1 MQVRRL
7 ETTLDR
13 SLFQRTGRGV
23 QLTPHGEA
31 LLGYARR
38 LLKLHDE
45 ALAVLTR
52 PDLTGFIRLGTPDDY
67 VERFLPDILVRFA
80 RAFPRVQVEVH
91 CEPSVHLRRCLAED
105 RLDLALITCAP
116 GAETGEVLRREPT
129 VWATAERHLAHEQ
142 DPLPLAL
149 FQPGC
154 PFRDWALAGLGETG
168 RPYRV
173 AYTSASITGLFA
185 AVTAAAGQHY
195 VATGPFDLGR
205 QRMPGRLP
213 ARGVR
218 PGGAARAPRSRG
230 LDGGSLIGVL
240 WLSFPGPLPD
250 VNPSIEV
257 AMERIFFIIA
267 AGLAG
272 LAVALDAWG
281 AHGLPGWLDAHRLTL
296 FETGVRY
303 QMYHA
308 LALLGV
314 SGAGT
319 RWPSPWVNVG
329 GWLLISGVL
338 VFSGS
343 LYLLSLTGIKGLGT
357 LTPLGGLLLLAG
369 WGCLAVGVWRA
380 HSRAGSGR

>member
-1 MQVRRL
+1 MTLQLDPDLLRTFVAIVDAGGFTSAAQQVHRTQSAVSMQVRRL
-7 ETTLDR
+7 ETTLER
-13 SLFQRTGRGV
+13 TLFQRAGRGV
-23 QLTPHGEA
+23 QLTPDGEA

-52 PDLTGFIRLGTPDDY
+52 PELTGFIRLGTPDDY

-185 AVTAAAGQHY
+185 AVTA
-195 VATGPFDLGR
+195 
-205 QRMPGRLP
+205 
-213 ARGVR
+213 
-218 PGGAARAPRSRG
+218 
-230 LDGGSLIGVL
+230 
-240 WLSFPGPLPD
+240 
-250 VNPSIEV
+250 
-257 AMERIFFIIA
+257 
-267 AGLAG
+267 G
-272 LAVALDAWG
+272 LAVTVLGHSLLPETVRALRVDEGFPPLPPASITLQRGRAVSAVGECLAGYLREGFALDARPV
-281 AHGLPGWLDAHRLTL
+281 LRDPVGW
-296 FETGVRY
+296 
-303 QMYHA
+303 M
-308 LALLGV
+308 
-314 SGAGT
+314 
-319 RWPSPWVNVG
+319 
-329 GWLLISGVL
+329 
-338 VFSGS
+338 
-343 LYLLSLTGIKGLGT
+343 
-357 LTPLGGLLLLAG
+357 
-369 WGCLAVGVWRA
+369 AVA
-380 HSRAGSGR
+380 